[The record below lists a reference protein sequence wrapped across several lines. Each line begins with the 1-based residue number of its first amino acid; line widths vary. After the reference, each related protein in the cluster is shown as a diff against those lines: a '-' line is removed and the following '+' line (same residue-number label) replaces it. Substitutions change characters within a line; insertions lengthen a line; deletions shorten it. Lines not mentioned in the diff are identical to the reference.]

1 MSTLKGKVA
10 VVTGGNSGIGLS
22 TAQAFINDGAKVVIF
37 GREQVTL
44 NAAVET
50 LGSSASGVQGD
61 VTSAD
66 DLAKLYAHVQ
76 KRHGSI
82 DILFVNAGVAEFR
95 PFEMSDAGHFDKLF
109 DINVKGAYFTIQTLL
124 PLFKQGGSIILTTSG
139 ANETGYPNMSV
150 YAATK
155 AALRSLA
162 RTLSAELVGR
172 GIRVNAVSPGPIAT
186 PIMGRSGL
194 TPEQVE
200 GFGKMLIEQVPLK
213 RVGQP
218 SEIASAVRFL
228 AGTESSFV
236 VGAEL
241 VADGGLTQL

>member
-1 MSTLKGKVA
+1 MSDLKGKVA

-22 TAQAFINDGAKVVIF
+22 TAQAFIKDGAEVVIF
-37 GREQVTL
+37 GRDQNTL

-50 LGSSASGVQGD
+50 LGTKASGFRGD
-61 VTSAD
+61 VTSPD
-66 DLAKLYAHVQ
+66 DLAKLKAHVE
-76 KRHGSI
+76 KKHGAL

-95 PFEMSDAGHFDKLF
+95 PFEMSDAAHFDKLF
-109 DINVKGAYFTIQTLL
+109 DINVKGAYFTVQTLL

-155 AALRSLA
+155 AALRSFA

-172 GIRVNAVSPGPIAT
+172 GIRVNAVSPGPVAT
-186 PIMGRSGL
+186 PIMARSGL
-194 TPEQVE
+194 TPEQIE
-200 GFGKMLIEQVPLK
+200 GFGKMITEQVPLK

-218 SEIASAVRFL
+218 DEIASAVRFL
-228 AGTESSFV
+228 AGAESSFV
-236 VGAEL
+236 VGTEL